1 MAFPAVDIPPSPR
14 QARASRS
21 CAVKVENGRFHK
33 VSWRSER
40 FGAPCPRESNVWG
53 ASDHVRPKSRNRL
66 AVKLGALEISSDV
79 WIVARGKAELR
90 ALSEDL
96 TR

>member
-1 MAFPAVDIPPSPR
+1 LEHPA
-14 QARASRS
+14 QEKTLFLGA
-21 CAVKVENGRFHK
+21 NG
-33 VSWRSER
+33 
-40 FGAPCPRESNVWG
+40 
-53 ASDHVRPKSRNRL
+53 HVRPKSRNRL

-96 TR
+96 IRRRTMAAAGGLSDVIKHDPQNNID